1 MKNRNAVDIFDLI
14 TLVVLLTM
22 LLGCIMNLQNLYE
35 YWENVPIMDMSAKWY
50 TSLIGVFIPI
60 VGAITGYIW

>member
-1 MKNRNAVDIFDLI
+1 MKNRNDVDIFDLI
-14 TLVVLLTM
+14 TLVVLLAM

>member
-14 TLVVLLTM
+14 TLIVLLVM
-22 LLGCIMNLQNLYE
+22 FLGCIMNLQNLYE
-35 YWENVPIMDMSAKWY
+35 YCEDVPIMDMSAKWY

>member
-1 MKNRNAVDIFDLI
+1 MKNRNDVNIFDLI
-14 TLVVLLTM
+14 TLVILLTM
-22 LLGCIMNLQNLYE
+22 LSGYIMNLQNLYE

>member
-1 MKNRNAVDIFDLI
+1 MKNRNYVDIFDLI
-14 TLVVLLTM
+14 TLVILLTM
-22 LLGCIMNLQNLYE
+22 FLGCIMNLQNLYE

>member
-1 MKNRNAVDIFDLI
+1 MKNRNYVDIFDLI
-14 TLVVLLTM
+14 TLVILLIM
-22 LLGCIMNLQNLYE
+22 FLGCIMNLQNLYE

>member
-1 MKNRNAVDIFDLI
+1 MKNRNDVDIFDLI
-14 TLVVLLTM
+14 TLIVLLIM
-22 LLGCIMNLQNLYE
+22 LIGCIMNLQNLYE

>member
-1 MKNRNAVDIFDLI
+1 MKNRNYVDIFDLI
-14 TLVVLLTM
+14 TLIVLIVM
-22 LLGCIMNLQNLYE
+22 FLGCIMNLQNLYE

-60 VGAITGYIW
+60 VGTITGYIW

>member
-1 MKNRNAVDIFDLI
+1 MKNRNDVNIFDLI
-14 TLVVLLTM
+14 TLVILLTM

-35 YWENVPIMDMSAKWY
+35 YWENVSILDMSAKWY

>member
-1 MKNRNAVDIFDLI
+1 MKNRNDVNIFDLI
-14 TLVVLLTM
+14 TLIVLIAM
-22 LLGCIMNLQNLYE
+22 FLGCIMNLQNLYE
-35 YWENVPIMDMSAKWY
+35 YWEDVPIMDMSAKWY

>member
-1 MKNRNAVDIFDLI
+1 MKNRNDVDIFDLI

-35 YWENVPIMDMSAKWY
+35 YWEDVSIMDMSAKWY

-60 VGAITGYIW
+60 IGAITGYIW

>member
-1 MKNRNAVDIFDLI
+1 MKNRNDVDIFDLI
-14 TLVVLLTM
+14 TLIVLLAM

-60 VGAITGYIW
+60 IGAITGYIW

>member
-1 MKNRNAVDIFDLI
+1 MKNRNDVNIFDLI
-14 TLVVLLTM
+14 TLIVLLAM
-22 LLGCIMNLQNLYE
+22 FLGCIMNLQNLYE

-60 VGAITGYIW
+60 IGAITGYIW

>member
-1 MKNRNAVDIFDLI
+1 MKNRKYVDIFDLI
-14 TLVVLLTM
+14 TLIVLLTM
-22 LLGCIMNLQNLYE
+22 FLGCIMNLQNLYE

>member
-1 MKNRNAVDIFDLI
+1 MKNRNYVDIFDLI
-14 TLVVLLTM
+14 TLVILLTM

>member
-1 MKNRNAVDIFDLI
+1 MKNRNDIDIFDLI
-14 TLVVLLTM
+14 TLIVLLTM
-22 LLGCIMNLQNLYE
+22 LLGYIMNLQNLYE

-60 VGAITGYIW
+60 VGVITGYIW

>member
-1 MKNRNAVDIFDLI
+1 MKNRNYVNIFDLI
-14 TLVVLLTM
+14 TLIVLIVM
-22 LLGCIMNLQNLYE
+22 FLGCIMNLQNLYE
-35 YWENVPIMDMSAKWY
+35 YWEDVPILDMSAKWY

>member
-1 MKNRNAVDIFDLI
+1 MRNRNDVDIFDLI
-14 TLVVLLTM
+14 TLVILLTM

-35 YWENVPIMDMSAKWY
+35 YWEDVSILDMSAKWY

>member
-1 MKNRNAVDIFDLI
+1 MKNRKYVDIFDLI
-14 TLVVLLTM
+14 TLVILLTM
-22 LLGCIMNLQNLYE
+22 FLGCIMNLQNLYE

>member
-1 MKNRNAVDIFDLI
+1 MKNRNYVDIFDLI
-14 TLVVLLTM
+14 TLVILLTM
-22 LLGCIMNLQNLYE
+22 ILGCIMNLQNLYE
-35 YWENVPIMDMSAKWY
+35 YWEDVPIMDMSAKWY

>member
-14 TLVVLLTM
+14 TLVILLTM
-22 LLGCIMNLQNLYE
+22 FIGCIMNLQNLYE

>member
-1 MKNRNAVDIFDLI
+1 MKNRNDVSIFDLI
-14 TLVVLLTM
+14 AFVVLLVM

-60 VGAITGYIW
+60 IGAITGYIW

>member
-14 TLVVLLTM
+14 TLIVLLVM
-22 LLGCIMNLQNLYE
+22 FLGCIMNLQNLYE
-35 YWENVPIMDMSAKWY
+35 YWEDVPILDMSAKWY

>member
-1 MKNRNAVDIFDLI
+1 MKNRNYVDIFDLI
-14 TLVVLLTM
+14 TLIVLLTM
-22 LLGCIMNLQNLYE
+22 FIGCIMNLQNLYE